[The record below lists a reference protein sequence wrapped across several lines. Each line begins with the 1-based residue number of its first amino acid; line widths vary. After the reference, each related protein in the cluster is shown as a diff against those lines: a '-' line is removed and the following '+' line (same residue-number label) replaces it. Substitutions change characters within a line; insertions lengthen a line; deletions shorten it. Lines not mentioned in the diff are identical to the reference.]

1 MYHRAARPEDLLEI
15 LQLYREYNQ
24 GEPLSLSLG
33 LPERH
38 LETNLAIIASFKRL
52 INSSCVL
59 LCCEGTSV
67 LGMAVHYPMPCLPR
81 TQEDI
86 LNLTWWQGYP
96 DLAPAIILSDR
107 AVECCSLAVQYRT
120 VMNTPWLN
128 DKVNLI
134 LSSLSLWSQ
143 HGLRY
148 RYNSVETSLLLDWEV
163 RVQSYH
169 YIELLVTARVA
180 RGQGVARG
188 LVTEIQTGRGL
199 VVCVAS
205 SQGTM
210 AILRGLQWRPWRRLE
225 PKDITWTQPG
235 RFFTDLNVVTS
246 FVYDKSL

>member
-1 MYHRAARPEDLLEI
+1 MFSLANNKLNASKISLVVTLRLSLFTFGRYRCNICNLQENCEPCESVSADMYHRAARPEDLLEI

-120 VMNTPWLN
+120 VMNTP
-128 DKVNLI
+128 
-134 LSSLSLWSQ
+134 
-143 HGLRY
+143 
-148 RYNSVETSLLLDWEV
+148 
-163 RVQSYH
+163 
-169 YIELLVTARVA
+169 
-180 RGQGVARG
+180 
-188 LVTEIQTGRGL
+188 
-199 VVCVAS
+199 
-205 SQGTM
+205 
-210 AILRGLQWRPWRRLE
+210 
-225 PKDITWTQPG
+225 
-235 RFFTDLNVVTS
+235 
-246 FVYDKSL
+246 

>member
-143 HGLRY
+143 HGLR
-148 RYNSVETSLLLDWEV
+148 NWDIDSWDF
-163 RVQSYH
+163 
-169 YIELLVTARVA
+169 LVTWL
-180 RGQGVARG
+180 RGQGPVLPLHRAPGHRPRRQRSGGGPGPRDGDTDREGAGSLCGLQSGDRG
-188 LVTEIQTGRGL
+188 H
-199 VVCVAS
+199 
-205 SQGTM
+205 SQGSPVEAVEETGAQGHHLDTAG
-210 AILRGLQWRPWRRLE
+210 AILHR
-225 PKDITWTQPG
+225 
-235 RFFTDLNVVTS
+235 S
-246 FVYDKSL
+246 